1 MTHCSL
7 EIPEQKQANSKS
19 SVYKELPRQGVFF
32 LSKVSCIHETS
43 CCPFKHQSIPCE
55 KWKVFADSPRAG
67 ITEFGFGI
75 KVLFEPLSV
84 ICFSLTQS
92 GGNYSSDRDLDQ
104 ITCNCSSTFFVSSRS
119 ISYSVDHPC
128 FGDQVSTS
136 I

>member
-1 MTHCSL
+1 MKNDSL
-7 EIPEQKQANSKS
+7 FSGDTRAETSKLKKFRLQRTPETRS
-19 SVYKELPRQGVFF
+19 FF

-119 ISYSVDHPC
+119 ISYSVDHPW
-128 FGDQVSTS
+128 
-136 I
+136 